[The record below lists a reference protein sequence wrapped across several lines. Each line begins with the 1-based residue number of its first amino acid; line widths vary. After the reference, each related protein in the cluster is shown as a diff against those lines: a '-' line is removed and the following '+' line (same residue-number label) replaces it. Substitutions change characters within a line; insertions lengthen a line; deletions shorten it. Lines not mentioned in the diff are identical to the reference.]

1 MEELHSLLQL
11 ANVDPKGSSWRMMLL
26 TMVQIPQD
34 IPRKDNPFN
43 VPADSHSLLIIRYF
57 EFTVVFNFNKFK
69 FTLLL
74 MN

>member
-57 EFTVVFNFNKFK
+57 LNSQSFSNLINSNLHFS
-69 FTLLL
+69 
-74 MN
+74 